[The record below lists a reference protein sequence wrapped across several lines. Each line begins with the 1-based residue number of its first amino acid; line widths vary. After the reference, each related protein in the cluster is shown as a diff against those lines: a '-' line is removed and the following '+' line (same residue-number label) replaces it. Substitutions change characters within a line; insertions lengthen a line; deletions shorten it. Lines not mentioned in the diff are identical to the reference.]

1 MKLRIPLS
9 HKRRVSMTVPP
20 PAPSVRAS
28 DRLHAGCCWGLL
40 LVTLWAPLP
49 FASARPWAWGL
60 LALLAGLL
68 VAALAVAESIGQ
80 GSEHQRLR
88 PLIAPAILF
97 TLSLA
102 WGCVQCLP
110 WTPESW
116 QHPLWQEAQK
126 LLPDQSVQAS
136 ISIDRSA
143 SRTALLRLL
152 TYGAIFWV
160 AFRCARETVWAR
172 RLVALGTA
180 IATLYA
186 CWGLAVYWTGN
197 GSVLWFAKW
206 AYREDLTGTF
216 VNRNS
221 FAAYNGLALVAMVGL
236 LLDLVVRKID
246 FTQTRR
252 AILTAWTELLRGNAV
267 WLIGGIALITTALLL
282 THSRAG
288 AASAGVGIVALL
300 AAAFLA
306 PSLRGPWRAS
316 FAITLATGGLAA
328 LLVSGTATL
337 SRVADTSWDVEGRS
351 EIYNLTLQAIG
362 DTPVLGTGLGT
373 FKSIFPA
380 YRPETL
386 ALPVEMAHNDYLQNM
401 LELGFPAA
409 FALFAAVLLLAA
421 RCAKGV
427 LVRRR
432 NAILPCIGL
441 GATALV
447 AFHSLFDFSL
457 QIPAVTLSYLLILGA
472 AVAQSAPTQRRTVS
486 EPT

>member
-1 MKLRIPLS
+1 MP
-9 HKRRVSMTVPP
+9 VPH
-20 PAPSVRAS
+20 PAPRARVGE
-28 DRLHAGCCWGLL
+28 RLHAGCCWGLL
-40 LVTLWAPLP
+40 LVALWAPLP

-60 LALLAGLL
+60 LAFLVGLL
-68 VAALAVAESIGQ
+68 VAALSIAELTGAGAEQ
-80 GSEHQRLR
+80 QHLR
-88 PLIAPAILF
+88 PLALPAILF

-116 QHPLWQEAQK
+116 QHPLWQEATK
-126 LLPDQSVQAS
+126 LLPAQSIEPS

-160 AFRCARETVWAR
+160 AFRCARESAWAR
-172 RLVALGTA
+172 RLVTLGAA
-180 IATLYA
+180 IATIYA

-206 AYREDLTGTF
+206 AYRGDLTSTF

-221 FAAYNGLALVAMVGL
+221 FATYTGLALVIMVGL
-236 LLDLVVRKID
+236 LLDLIVRKID

-252 AILTAWTELLRGNAV
+252 AILTAWTELLRSDAV
-267 WLIGGIALITTALLL
+267 WLIGGVALATTALLL

-288 AASAGVGIVALL
+288 AAAAGVGIIALL
-300 AAAFLA
+300 AVAFVA

-316 FAITLATGGLAA
+316 FAIALAIGGLAA

-337 SRVADTSWDVEGRS
+337 DRVADTTWDVEGRS
-351 EIYNLTLQAIG
+351 EIYDLTLQAIG
-362 DTPVLGTGLGT
+362 NTPVLGTGLGT

-386 ALPVEMAHNDYLQNM
+386 ALPVEMAHDDYLQNM
-401 LELGFPAA
+401 LELGIPAA
-409 FALFAAVLLLAA
+409 LTLFAAVLLLAA
-421 RCAKGV
+421 RCVKGV
-427 LVRRR
+427 FMRRR
-432 NAILPCIGL
+432 DAILPCIGV

-472 AVAQSAPTQRRTVS
+472 AVAQSAPTRPRVAS

>member
-1 MKLRIPLS
+1 
-9 HKRRVSMTVPP
+9 MTVPLPAP
-20 PAPSVRAS
+20 PARAG
-28 DRLHAGCCWGLL
+28 DRLHTGCCRGLL
-40 LVTLWAPLP
+40 LVALWAPLP

-60 LALLAGLL
+60 LALLMGLL
-68 VAALAVAESIGQ
+68 VAALALAEIIGE
-80 GSEHQRLR
+80 GGERQRLR
-88 PLIAPAILF
+88 PLLAPAVLF
-97 TLSLA
+97 TLTLA

-116 QHPLWQEAQK
+116 QHPLWQEAAR
-126 LLPDQSVQAS
+126 LLPAQSVQPS

-143 SRTALLRLL
+143 SWTALLRLL
-152 TYGAIFWV
+152 TYGAVFWV
-160 AFRCARETVWAR
+160 AFRCARESAWAR
-172 RLVALGTA
+172 RLVAWGAA
-180 IATLYA
+180 IAMIYA

-206 AYREDLTGTF
+206 AYRDDLTSTF

-221 FAAYNGLALVAMVGL
+221 FAAYSGLALVSMVGL
-236 LLDLVVRKID
+236 LLDLMVRKID

-252 AILTAWTELLRGNAV
+252 AILTAWTELLRTDAV
-267 WLIGGIALITTALLL
+267 WLIGGIALTTTALLL

-288 AASAGVGIVALL
+288 AASAGVGIIALL

-306 PSLRGPWRAS
+306 PSLRGPWRAT
-316 FAITLATGGLAA
+316 FALALAIGGLAA

-337 SRVADTSWDVEGRS
+337 GRVADTSWDVEGRS

-362 DTPVLGTGLGT
+362 NTPLLGTGLGT

-386 ALPVEMAHNDYLQNM
+386 ALPVEMAHDDYLQDM
-401 LELGFPAA
+401 LELGIPAA
-409 FALFAAVLLLAA
+409 LTLFAAVLLLAA

-427 LVRRR
+427 FVRRR

-472 AVAQSAPTQRRTVS
+472 AVAQSAPTQRRVAP

>member
-1 MKLRIPLS
+1 MPVP
-9 HKRRVSMTVPP
+9 HPAPPARVSE
-20 PAPSVRAS
+20 
-28 DRLHAGCCWGLL
+28 RLHASCCWGLL
-40 LVTLWAPLP
+40 LVALWAPLP

-60 LALLAGLL
+60 LALLVGLL
-68 VAALAVAESIGQ
+68 VTALSIAELIGE
-80 GSEHQRLR
+80 GAERQRLR
-88 PLIAPAILF
+88 PLALPAILF
-97 TLSLA
+97 TLGLA

-116 QHPLWQEAQK
+116 QHPLWQEAAK
-126 LLPDQSVQAS
+126 LLPAQSMQPS

-143 SRTALLRLL
+143 SRMALLRLL

-160 AFRCARETVWAR
+160 AFRCAREGVWAR
-172 RLVALGTA
+172 RLVTLGAA
-180 IATLYA
+180 IATIYA

-206 AYREDLTGTF
+206 AYRGDLTSTF

-221 FAAYNGLALVAMVGL
+221 FATYTGLALVTMVGL
-236 LLDLVVRKID
+236 LLDLIVRKID

-252 AILTAWTELLRGNAV
+252 AVLTAWTELLRSDAV
-267 WLIGGIALITTALLL
+267 WLIGGVALATTALLL

-288 AASAGVGIVALL
+288 AASAGVGIIALL
-300 AAAFLA
+300 AVAFVA

-316 FAITLATGGLAA
+316 FAIALAIGGLAA

-337 SRVADTSWDVEGRS
+337 GRVADTSWDVEGRS
-351 EIYNLTLQAIG
+351 EIYDLTMQAIG
-362 DTPVLGTGLGT
+362 NTPVLGTGLGT

-386 ALPVEMAHNDYLQNM
+386 ALPVEMAHDDYLQNM
-401 LELGFPAA
+401 LELGIPAA
-409 FALFAAVLLLAA
+409 LTLFTVLLLLAA
-421 RCAKGV
+421 RCVKGV
-427 LVRRR
+427 FMRRR
-432 NAILPCIGL
+432 DAILPCIGV

-457 QIPAVTLSYLLILGA
+457 QIPAVMLSYLLILGA
-472 AVAQSAPTQRRTVS
+472 AVAQSAPTRPRVAF